1 MYGCIRSS
9 LFSMSA
15 ELLHQIRDQDPDTN
29 EITRRWVVLKPI
41 SCAIIPI
48 RESGGS
54 ATSDNK
60 NFSKEYT
67 EDLEIKMHTSEQL
80 SKRWRVTNIRNSS
93 KKELYK
99 EIDRIS
105 QPSTIFEVYASHP
118 IVDIFGNVQYY
129 ENHLKRVMVQSND

>member
-15 ELLHQIRDQDPDTN
+15 EILHQIKDQDSDTN

-41 SCAIIPI
+41 SCAIIPTT
-48 RESGGS
+48 ESGGS

-60 NFSKEYT
+60 IFSKEYI
-67 EDLEIKMHTSEQL
+67 EELEIKMHTSEQL
-80 SKRWRVTNIRNSS
+80 SKRWRVTSIKNSS

-105 QPSTIFEVYASHP
+105 QPNTIFEVYASHP
-118 IVDIFGNVQYY
+118 IVDLFGNVQYY

>member
-15 ELLHQIRDQDPDTN
+15 EILHQIKDQDSDTN
-29 EITRRWVVLKPI
+29 EITRRWAVLKPI

-48 RESGGS
+48 TESGGS

-60 NFSKEYT
+60 IFSKEYI
-67 EDLEIKMHTSEQL
+67 EELEIKMHTSEQL
-80 SKRWRVTNIRNSS
+80 SKRWRVTSIKNSS

-105 QPSTIFEVYASHP
+105 QPNTIFEVYASHP
-118 IVDIFGNVQYY
+118 IVDLFGNVQYY